1 MASAHT
7 ARLQSEP
14 MLSFLVPA
22 YDCADVVPEAV
33 ESALAQR
40 IDEDLELVAVDDCSP
55 DRTHDVLGELAARD
69 DRVRVLRHDHNQ
81 GGGPARN
88 TAAKNA
94 RGELLY
100 VLDADN
106 VLPEGCVQLQLD
118 VMRRTGAGAV
128 SVGTQQFFDGAT
140 GEHRHVWHQAS
151 DAGWS
156 TLRHAFESLQVP
168 AAHGNYLFSRKLF
181 DAVDGYDSHLGAM
194 DTWSFGFKHLAH
206 GFDVAIAEDAHYLH
220 RIDRPDHDSY
230 WTRDQRLGQNDRNA
244 LEAIRRE
251 RELLPDDLAA
261 KVDLLEP
268 GDPFF
273 DAVSAGAFRRSVD
286 EEEFLRIVQRA
297 RHARSAE
304 PSVATRL
311 RTGVGRLLRR

>member
-1 MASAHT
+1 
-7 ARLQSEP
+7 

-40 IDEDLELVAVDDCSP
+40 IDEDFEVVAVDDCSP
-55 DRTHDVLGELAARD
+55 DDTYEVLQGLAAGD
-69 DRVRVLRHDHNQ
+69 DRLRVVRHEENQ

-94 RGELLY
+94 RGGLLY

-106 VLPEGCVQLQLD
+106 VLPEGCVQPQLD
-118 VMRRTGAGAV
+118 LLRSSGASAV

-140 GEHRHVWHQAS
+140 GEHRHVWEQAQ
-151 DAGWS
+151 DRGWS

-168 AAHGNYLFSRKLF
+168 AAHGNYLFTRELF
-181 DAVDGYDSHLGAM
+181 DAVDGYDSDLGAM
-194 DTWSFGFKHLAH
+194 DTWSFGFKHLAE
-206 GFDVAIAEDAHYLH
+206 GFDVAIASGAHYLH

-244 LEAIRRE
+244 LEAIRR
-251 RELLPDDLAA
+251 RRALLPEDLAA

-273 DAVSAGAFRRSVD
+273 DAVSAGAFRPSVD
-286 EEEFLRIVQRA
+286 EPEFLRIVQQA
-297 RHARSAE
+297 REARQAG
-304 PSVATRL
+304 PSVASRL
-311 RTGVGRLLRR
+311 RTGVGRLLGR